1 MDLFRRNGQRDMS
14 KGAREETC
22 DSRHEGN
29 SRASRV
35 HDEGG
40 AVLILALVFLLIV
53 GGVVGVLANW
63 TTNDL
68 NNTAKFTAARSLQS
82 AANSAT
88 QVAIQSIRYTP
99 LLSPGQTLNASP
111 PSPCWAN
118 GPGLPS
124 IDGQSMDVWCST
136 AWNPTSANT
145 RIVTFSTCQSS
156 VASAAACAAQP
167 LLQAVVTFDDYPA
180 GIVSSPT
187 SAQCVVYCGTG
198 MTVDSWTWSP
208 TLPTV
213 TSIGTTT
220 GPITG
225 GTSVTITGTGFASGP
240 TSVNFVA
247 GSVAGLTPSSTNV
260 VLHAIPSSVTSTS
273 VTVTTPSVISGST
286 YFVTVTSP
294 AGTSAYSQ
302 NAVFTYTAVVPSV
315 TSLGSTPSGSTAGGN
330 SITITG
336 NGGFFSGAV
345 VEFVEESD
353 PFVEFPSPSV
363 TVNSSASIT
372 AVAPAVTNP
381 GAYYVTVS
389 IPSGLASPTT
399 YTSAQSP
406 SQVFT
411 YSTLVPTVSGVTANY
426 GPVAGGTSVTINGT
440 GFVLGATVTLIAESN
455 NVPNPLLTFSAT
467 NVTVTGPS
475 TITATTP
482 PVTTATTYFV
492 TVTIPTGQTSPSTYT
507 SSGGPV
513 FTYS

>member
-1 MDLFRRNGQRDMS
+1 MPTTSDTRTLPDPDPRTSGV
-14 KGAREETC
+14 ARGLGEVH
-22 DSRHEGN
+22 SSG
-29 SRASRV
+29 RA
-35 HDEGG
+35 HDEAG
-40 AVLILALVFLLIV
+40 AVLVLALVFLLIV

-111 PSPCWAN
+111 PSPCWTN

-136 AWNPTSANT
+136 AWNPTSSNT
-145 RIVTFSTCQSS
+145 RIVTFSTCLSS

-198 MTVDSWTWSP
+198 MTVNSWTWSP

-213 TSIGTTT
+213 TGINTTT

-225 GTSVTITGTGFASGP
+225 GTSVTITGTGFVSGA
-240 TSVNFVA
+240 TSVNFVE
-247 GSVAGLTPSSTNV
+247 GSVTGLTPSSTNV
-260 VLHAIPSSVTSTS
+260 VLHAIPSSVTSTAVS
-273 VTVTTPSVISGST
+273 VTTPSVTAGTT

-294 AGTSAYSQ
+294 SGTSAYSS
-302 NAVFTYTAVVPSV
+302 NAVFTFTSVVPSV
-315 TSLGSTPSGSTAGGN
+315 TSLGSGPTGSTAGGTA
-330 SITITG
+330 ITITG

-345 VEFVEESD
+345 VEFVEQSD
-353 PFVEFPSPSV
+353 PSVEFPSPSV

-372 AVAPAVTNP
+372 AVAPAVTSP

-399 YTSAQSP
+399 YTSAQ

-440 GFVLGATVTLIAESN
+440 GFVIGATVTLIAESSG
-455 NVPNPLLTFSAT
+455 VPNPLLTFSAT
-467 NVTVTGPS
+467 NVTVTGPT

-492 TVTIPTGQTSPSTYT
+492 TVTIPTGQPSPTTYT